1 MVETKN
7 RGIGTSITIIS
18 PLIWVK
24 QSYTTH
30 LGMVYTIYKHA
41 DEGGFWHC
49 FTQITKD
56 YLLLRCGLMM
66 FDVV

>member
-24 QSYTTH
+24 QAYTTH

-41 DEGGFWHC
+41 DEGGGSD
-49 FTQITKD
+49 IVLPK
-56 YLLLRCGLMM
+56 LLRIIYY
-66 FDVV
+66 